1 METYTFMRELAD
13 SWVLL
18 AMFGFFLGAAVW
30 AFLPSQRSAREDASL
45 IPFRNETAATNSS
58 DTPEKNAGATK
69 SRELKG
75 LDNV

>member
-30 AFLPSQRSAREDASL
+30 AILPSQRGAREDASL
-45 IPFRNETAATNSS
+45 IPFRNENGPKANGADDLSA
-58 DTPEKNAGATK
+58 DEKK
-69 SRELKG
+69 SIQLKG

>member
-18 AMFGFFLGAAVW
+18 AMFGFFFGAAVW
-30 AFLPSQRSAREDASL
+30 AFLPSQKTAREDASL
-45 IPFRNETAATNSS
+45 IPFRNEAAPKEDGGAHDVSA
-58 DTPEKNAGATK
+58 DEKM
-69 SRELKG
+69 SIELKG

>member
-18 AMFGFFLGAAVW
+18 AMFGFFLGAAIW

-45 IPFRNETAATNSS
+45 IPFRNEAAPSS
-58 DTPEKNAGATK
+58 SSST
-69 SRELKG
+69 RENNGDAHKARQLKG

>member
-18 AMFGFFLGAAVW
+18 AMFGFFFGAAVW
-30 AFLPSQRSAREDASL
+30 AFLPSQRGAREDASL
-45 IPFRNETAATNSS
+45 IPFRNESTLTAAS
-58 DTPEKNAGATK
+58 DKPENNADAND

>member
-18 AMFGFFLGAAVW
+18 AMFGFFFGAAVW

-45 IPFRNETAATNSS
+45 IPFRNEAAPTASS
-58 DTPEKNAGATK
+58 DTRERNADANK